1 MYIDVIFWEQG
12 DYEMNGQWHQS
23 GAGGEAMKYKMFTQ
37 SQPLNIKRF
46 SLLDQLCHFHRR
58 SACLSFF
65 DQLSLLFQK
74 YNESQSQ
81 NCTVNME
88 TINKQSQAR
97 QWYFDQKLEIQMIK
111 WQWASE
117 GCNLAWKLN
126 TRILH
131 CTAASVHVQ
140 SVWLLSVCVWV

>member
-1 MYIDVIFWEQG
+1 
-12 DYEMNGQWHQS
+12 MNGQWHQS

-37 SQPLNIKRF
+37 SQPLNGFLFWINYVIF
-46 SLLDQLCHFHRR
+46 IEDQLV
-58 SACLSFF
+58 CLSLISHLCF
-65 DQLSLLFQK
+65 S
-74 YNESQSQ
+74 ESTT
-81 NCTVNME
+81 NLNLKTVLWAW
-88 TINKQSQAR
+88 KQSTNQPTVTGKAMVF
-97 QWYFDQKLEIQMIK
+97 WPKASDPADK